1 MRFHILDRCNSFN
14 NGRCDSLRSIH
25 VIKVTAPSLCPTCF
39 RRKEALID
47 AEYEK
52 ATRDL
57 RHEIARLDEG
67 IAKGRA
73 TADEQV
79 VRRLQGYRAECKDDV
94 SHAKASRDMSIR
106 LFRQNQGVWGD
117 G

>member
-1 MRFHILDRCNSFN
+1 M
-14 NGRCDSLRSIH
+14 
-25 VIKVTAPSLCPTCF
+25 
-39 RRKEALID
+39 ID

-57 RHEIARLDEG
+57 RHEIARLDEC

-73 TADEQV
+73 TADEQA
-79 VRRLQGYRAECKDDV
+79 VRRLKGYRAECKDDILG
-94 SHAKASRDMSIR
+94 AKASRDMSIQ